1 MNPLTLDNVNWQDFY
16 LTDFFR
22 LEKGNQNN
30 MAILQDGNLPLVS
43 AKKTDNGYKQ
53 FIAPNGKR
61 LYDGNILTLNNDGD
75 GGAGIAYY
83 QPFQMALDS
92 HCTALIP
99 KKEMS
104 RFQMLFIALCITKQR
119 DRFGHGYSL
128 NNSRLRSFK
137 FMLPVNADNQPDW
150 DFMEAYM
157 RQQEKQILQPT
168 IKQLCNQ
175 LIYNELVR
183 GGGKIHLTNLNWK
196 EFYFT
201 EVFTDIQRGKRL
213 KKADHQDG
221 NTPYVSSTSQDNGV
235 DGFIG
240 NESGVRIFDDCL
252 TVANSGSVGSA
263 FYHKYQFVAS
273 DHVTQ
278 LKRDGLDKYA
288 YLFMIPL
295 INRLSEKY
303 SFNREI
309 NDERIKREKIIL
321 PADANGNP
329 DFAFMSSFMQSVESD
344 ILSTTLRYFADK
356 QQITPPIAN
365 KSINWQNFLLRD
377 IFDIYAGKRLT
388 KADMKKGN
396 RPFIGAT
403 DSNNGITE
411 WVSNTNDSMDSNV
424 LGVNYNGSVG
434 ETFYHPYE
442 CIFSDD
448 VKRLHL
454 KQSLSAAQGQGV
466 SVASKENKY
475 IMLYLKTA
483 ILQQKVK
490 YAYGYKFNESRMLK
504 QSILL
509 PATPENTP
517 DWDYMESYMRSLE
530 SQQLVNVLN
539 YYIKC
544 G

>member
-175 LIYNELVR
+175 LIYNELV
-183 GGGKIHLTNLNWK
+183 GGVK
-196 EFYFT
+196 
-201 EVFTDIQRGKRL
+201 
-213 KKADHQDG
+213 
-221 NTPYVSSTSQDNGV
+221 STSLIL
-235 DGFIG
+235 IG
-240 NESGVRIFDDCL
+240 KNLLLVIYLMPKDQLHEKKMITLKEES
-252 TVANSGSVGSA
+252 
-263 FYHKYQFVAS
+263 Y
-273 DHVTQ
+273 
-278 LKRDGLDKYA
+278 
-288 YLFMIPL
+288 
-295 INRLSEKY
+295 
-303 SFNREI
+303 
-309 NDERIKREKIIL
+309 
-321 PADANGNP
+321 
-329 DFAFMSSFMQSVESD
+329 
-344 ILSTTLRYFADK
+344 
-356 QQITPPIAN
+356 
-365 KSINWQNFLLRD
+365 LLR
-377 IFDIYAGKRLT
+377 L
-388 KADMKKGN
+388 
-396 RPFIGAT
+396 
-403 DSNNGITE
+403 
-411 WVSNTNDSMDSNV
+411 
-424 LGVNYNGSVG
+424 
-434 ETFYHPYE
+434 
-442 CIFSDD
+442 
-448 VKRLHL
+448 
-454 KQSLSAAQGQGV
+454 AA
-466 SVASKENKY
+466 
-475 IMLYLKTA
+475 
-483 ILQQKVK
+483 
-490 YAYGYKFNESRMLK
+490 
-504 QSILL
+504 
-509 PATPENTP
+509 
-517 DWDYMESYMRSLE
+517 
-530 SQQLVNVLN
+530 
-539 YYIKC
+539 
-544 G
+544 